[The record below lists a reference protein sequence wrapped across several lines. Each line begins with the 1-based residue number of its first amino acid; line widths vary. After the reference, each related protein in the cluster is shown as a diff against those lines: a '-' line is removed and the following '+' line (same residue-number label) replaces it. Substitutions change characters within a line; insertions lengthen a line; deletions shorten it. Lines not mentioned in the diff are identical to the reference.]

1 MTVGYDSAVILI
13 SLALFGIYCLAEEL
27 WQYKRRKN
35 TPPATVLLIVQNAEH
50 EIEHLVRTAMRII
63 DRHADS
69 QLIVADI
76 ASNDMTRAILTR
88 LAETDERICILHRAV
103 DRHVTLDGIALASG
117 HIIHICD
124 LVHRT
129 DTDNALAYL
138 EQLARIP

>member
-1 MTVGYDSAVILI
+1 MTVGYETAVIII

-35 TPPATVLLIVQNAEH
+35 IPPITVLLIVQNAEY

-69 QLIVADI
+69 ELIIVDI
-76 ASNDMTRAILTR
+76 ASNDMTRAILAR
-88 LAETDERICILHRAV
+88 LAEADERINILHRAV
-103 DRHVTLDGIALASG
+103 DHSAVADGIALASG
-117 HIIHICD
+117 HTIHLCD

-129 DTDNALAYL
+129 DTDNTLAYL
-138 EQLARIP
+138 ERLARIP

>member
-1 MTVGYDSAVILI
+1 MTVGYETAVIII

-35 TPPATVLLIVQNAEH
+35 IPPATVLLIVQNAEY

-69 QLIVADI
+69 RLIVVDI
-76 ASNDMTRAILTR
+76 ASNDMTRHILAR
-88 LAETDERICILHRAV
+88 LAEADERIGILHRAV
-103 DRHVTLDGIALASG
+103 DHSAVADGIARASG
-117 HIIHICD
+117 HIIHLCD

-129 DTDNALAYL
+129 DTDNTLAYL